1 MYLLVSDNW
10 IRNNMFHTYECGS
23 WYSSVYMEGDTSE
36 WCVTAN
42 KKGKISSI
50 TIGGHDSW
58 TLYGPAFLSKDFTET
73 FFPLLESDYHR
84 PGTEQCYWEHVLL
97 NYIDKLD
104 FYVNCQP
111 EASGATSLKIWK
123 NYDCSIQNTGIIQT
137 TKRCAWFH
145 RSST

>member
-1 MYLLVSDNW
+1 MNAAPGILPFIWKAIHPNGVL
-10 IRNNMFHTYECGS
+10 RPT
-23 WYSSVYMEGDTSE
+23 
-36 WCVTAN
+36 
-42 KKGKISSI
+42 KGKISSI

-111 EASGATSLKIWK
+111 EHQVYEFENLEELRLF
-123 NYDCSIQNTGIIQT
+123 DQNTGIIQT
-137 TKRCAWFH
+137 TKRCAWSH